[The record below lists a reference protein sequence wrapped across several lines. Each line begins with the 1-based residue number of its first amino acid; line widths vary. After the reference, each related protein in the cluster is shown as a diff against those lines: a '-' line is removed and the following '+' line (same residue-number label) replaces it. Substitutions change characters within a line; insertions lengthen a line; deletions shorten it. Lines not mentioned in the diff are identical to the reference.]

1 MLESQTEANPASA
14 DFPPLLVELPSWPRI
29 FFGNLR
35 DLILPRNLPRL
46 ELMSAPAQFWP
57 DVFVRR
63 ELPWGRF
70 AGSIALH
77 VLAFGVLVAASRFL
91 ALRPQVERLAF
102 DPHEQVSVYE
112 PSDLSPLDTRVPAK
126 SRTAAPAEKTEPADP
141 ELSKREVISLP
152 PEADNRRQTIVT
164 PPNVKLLH
172 DVAMNNVIRWSDAEK
187 MPQLEIPP
195 VPLTPAAEIRRIAPG
210 MQSGVVA
217 PPPDVKASARSFAA
231 LQPSVIA
238 PAPNVDSTTP
248 RRRGDLDVGRSSV
261 IAPAPQLAVE
271 PQRAPRGITGGPQIG
286 APQVVAPPPTL
297 AGGAAGSTGSRG
309 RIVALN
315 LHPVVGEPPAM
326 PAGNRRGTFAT
337 SPSGHSG
344 ASGSPA
350 VTAGSALSSGRQGG
364 ALAKNNL
371 PSGLFVG
378 GNLGGAGSP
387 ALHASSEQASSRE
400 ERAKLSD
407 AERSVFGDRKFY
419 SVTLN
424 MPNLNSAGGSWV
436 VRFAELNPSLE
447 PAGRTSDAAPEK
459 KLGNLSQPAAIRKV
473 DPGYPTQ
480 LMRQNV
486 AGTVIVYAV
495 IQVDGSVGDVRVLR
509 GVESRIDYYASQAV
523 SKWQFQPAMK
533 NGAPV
538 AVEATFV
545 IPFHPQQPGS
555 SF

>member
-1 MLESQTEANPASA
+1 MSESPTEAKPASA
-14 DFPPLLVELPSWPRI
+14 DFPPLLVELPSWPRV

-35 DLILPRNLPRL
+35 DLIFPRSLPGL
-46 ELMSAPAQFWP
+46 ELTSAPAPFWP

-70 AGSIALH
+70 ANSIALH
-77 VLAFGVLVAASRFL
+77 VLALAVLVAGSRFL
-91 ALRPQVERLAF
+91 ALQPQAAQLAF

-112 PSDLSPLDTRVPAK
+112 PSDLTPLDTRVPVR
-126 SRTAAPAEKTEPADP
+126 SRTAAPAEKTAAADP
-141 ELSKREVISLP
+141 ELSQREIISLP

-210 MQSGVVA
+210 MQSNVVA
-217 PPPDVKASARSFAA
+217 PPPDVKASARAFAA
-231 LQPSVIA
+231 PQPSVIA

-248 RRRGDLDVGRSSV
+248 RRRGDLDIGRSSV

-271 PQRAPRGITGGPQIG
+271 PQRAPRGMTG

-297 AGGAAGSTGSRG
+297 AGGAAGGSAGSRG

-315 LHPVVGEPPAM
+315 LHPVVGAPPAA
-326 PAGNRRGTFAT
+326 PPGNRRGTFAT
-337 SPSGHSG
+337 SPGGHSG
-344 ASGSPA
+344 ASGAPA
-350 VTAGSALSSGRQGG
+350 TTAGSAASSGRQGNT
-364 ALAKNNL
+364 LAKNSL
-371 PSGLFVG
+371 PSGLYV
-378 GNLGGAGSP
+378 GGAGS
-387 ALHASSEQASSRE
+387 AAARSADASSANPTSSRE
-400 ERAKLSD
+400 ERAKLSE

-419 SVTLN
+419 SLTLN

-436 VRFAELNPSLE
+436 VRFAELNHS
-447 PAGRTSDAAPEK
+447 PAESVADPSDAAREK

-480 LMRQNV
+480 LMRENV

-495 IQVDGSVGDVRVLR
+495 IQADGSVGDVRVLR

-545 IPFHPQQPGS
+545 IPFHPQRLGS